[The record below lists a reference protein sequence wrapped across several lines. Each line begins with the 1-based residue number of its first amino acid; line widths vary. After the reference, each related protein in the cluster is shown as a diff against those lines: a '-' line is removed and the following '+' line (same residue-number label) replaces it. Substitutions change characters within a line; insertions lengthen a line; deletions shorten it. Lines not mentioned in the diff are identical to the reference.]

1 MEDLHNLPL
10 ALNKGET
17 NTIEKITQDLF
28 RHLRIHTSNKL
39 TTKLCERCKVA
50 LKQIELK
57 DVYRCP
63 MCLTVVEIKDKEE

>member
-1 MEDLHNLPL
+1 MNPKEYQEAAAVTEAPI
-10 ALNKGET
+10 T
-17 NTIEKITQDLF
+17 EKITQDLF
-28 RHLRIHTSNKL
+28 RHLRIHTSDKL

-50 LKQIELK
+50 LNKIELK